1 MTASIAECEIR
12 TGSSNLSETGS
23 SLNDSESEDE
33 SFIELDA
40 DSILSYLDDDNLLID
55 VDNGK
60 SIYGIVPKILHFNR
74 ILLAR
79 EIFMCF
85 EVIWIVHIS
94 SH

>member
-55 VDNGK
+55 VDNGESYLGCYPNRPK
-60 SIYGIVPKILHFNR
+60 SVFWSELPGTRRYTPNSFFII
-74 ILLAR
+74 
-79 EIFMCF
+79 
-85 EVIWIVHIS
+85 
-94 SH
+94 

>member
-55 VDNGK
+55 VDNGE
-60 SIYGIVPKILHFNR
+60 SYY
-74 ILLAR
+74 
-79 EIFMCF
+79 M
-85 EVIWIVHIS
+85 
-94 SH
+94 SHANA

>member
-55 VDNGK
+55 VDNGESYFMSHTCNQDIGCNK
-60 SIYGIVPKILHFNR
+60 IYLQEN
-74 ILLAR
+74 
-79 EIFMCF
+79 
-85 EVIWIVHIS
+85 WN
-94 SH
+94 